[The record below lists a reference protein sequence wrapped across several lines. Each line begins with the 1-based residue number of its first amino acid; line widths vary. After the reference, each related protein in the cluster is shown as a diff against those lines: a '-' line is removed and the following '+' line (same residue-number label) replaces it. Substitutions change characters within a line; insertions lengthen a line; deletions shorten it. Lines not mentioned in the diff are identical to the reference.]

1 MIAQKMM
8 AILRNEGIVG
18 LLEYGRHVAFPRRS
32 KSYANYRQ
40 LVQSGIGLEVG
51 GPSRIF
57 GARGNIPVYADARQV
72 DNCNF
77 GADTIWEGS
86 IDAGRTFRFNRNR
99 APGRQYITEATD
111 LGEIDDASYD
121 YLISSHC
128 IEHLANPLLGLSEWI
143 RVVKPGGILV
153 LVFPHKDGTFDH
165 RRPVTTMAHLLEDRD
180 ANTGEDDMTHLAE
193 VLELHDYDRSPGVGS
208 PEEFRQRSLRNY
220 ENRCLHHHVFD
231 TRLAV
236 SVIDHMQLQIQAVE
250 LFHPFHIAITARKR
264 DGKDPAADNSE
275 FAVLDAGLRFS

>member
-1 MIAQKMM
+1 MIAQKLM
-8 AILRNEGIVG
+8 AVLRNDGITG
-18 LLEYGRHVAFPRRS
+18 LFEYGRYWAFPRRS
-32 KSYANYRQ
+32 RVYDDYRQ
-40 LVQSGIGLEVG
+40 VIQSGIGLEVG

-57 GARGNIPVYADARQV
+57 SAHGNVPIYADATRI

-77 GADTIWEGS
+77 GADTVWEGS
-86 IDAGRTFRFNRNR
+86 IDAGRTFRFNKSR
-99 APGRQYITEATD
+99 APGRQYITEASNLSD
-111 LGEIDDASYD
+111 IGDASYD
-121 YLISSHC
+121 YLMSSHC

-180 ANTGEDDMTHLAE
+180 ANTGEDDLTHLEE
-193 VLELHDYDRSPGVGS
+193 VLELHDYERSPGVGS
-208 PEEFRQRSLRNY
+208 AEEFRDRSMRNF

-236 SVIDHMQLQIQAVE
+236 EVVDHMQLQIDAVE
-250 LFHPFHIAITARKR
+250 LFHPFHIAITARKPG
-264 DGKDPAADNSE
+264 DNDPSVDNSE
-275 FAVLDAGLRFS
+275 FTLLDAGLHFS